1 MIPSKQPPAGPK
13 PAPVVYFLPF
23 MLAVIAAVVPLT
35 VEKTVDLSGSNSSL
49 DDPTRMMVF
58 GLAYLWGTVLC
69 LKRGSDAVAILGRC
83 KAWMLLLVYIAASAL
98 WSAFPM
104 KVLVGVVHFIGVT
117 ATAISASLYIQSRG
131 RFPFLFFSA
140 VLGVLLFLSVAAA
153 VFLPDLGIHSVTY
166 RWKGV
171 TTNPNHLGMITV
183 LAVWAALS
191 SFWDKHGWFGKLVA
205 LGVLGCAF
213 LTLRGSGSM
222 TSTAL
227 CGLVILGVPI
237 LAHMRNN
244 KSGARKAKLTSLVF
258 IGLLG
263 MVVLLV
269 AKPELF
275 SLAGVAGAAGRD
287 PTLTGRTELWDIA
300 LMAFS
305 EKMMVGWS
313 FDSLAS
319 VLSIHTMKF
328 GQFHNGFIDLSVRGG
343 VVGLILFLVF
353 WLEITFRLLRHFRTD
368 WLEASAFFVLCTIIL
383 IWNMTEASFLRETHE
398 LWQMVTLVSV
408 VFAGH
413 AARAPK
419 PVSRYSR
426 PLAAQ
431 SPVRRPME
439 AAL

>member
-1 MIPSKQPPAGPK
+1 
-13 PAPVVYFLPF
+13 
-23 MLAVIAAVVPLT
+23 
-35 VEKTVDLSGSNSSL
+35 
-49 DDPTRMMVF
+49 
-58 GLAYLWGTVLC
+58 
-69 LKRGSDAVAILGRC
+69 
-83 KAWMLLLVYIAASAL
+83 
-98 WSAFPM
+98 
-104 KVLVGVVHFIGVT
+104 
-117 ATAISASLYIQSRG
+117 
-131 RFPFLFFSA
+131 
-140 VLGVLLFLSVAAA
+140 
-153 VFLPDLGIHSVTY
+153 VTY

-183 LAVWAALS
+183 LAVWGALS

-205 LGVLGCAF
+205 LGVLANAF

-244 KSGARKAKLTSLVF
+244 KSGARKAKITSLVLV
-258 IGLLG
+258 GLLG
-263 MVVLLV
+263 IVILLV

-328 GQFHNGFIDLSVRGG
+328 GQFHNGFIDLGVRGG
-343 VVGLILFLVF
+343 LVGLALFLIF

-368 WLEASAFFVLCTIIL
+368 WLEASAFCVLCTIIL

-413 AARAPK
+413 AARATK
-419 PVSRYSR
+419 PVARFAR